1 MAITLSI
8 PHIIHNRS
16 CLHVLMPICRSL
28 GSLSVLFGQVV
39 KGLSSGSRVFQYI
52 ASPLSSPLRGGHT
65 LPAEEVRGRVEF
77 RDVQFSYP
85 NRPNQV
91 LRNGPS
97 PPPPPYT
104 HTHTHMHTHT
114 HTSLCSSPPQQRE
127 RKPCLFCLDISK

>member
-1 MAITLSI
+1 MYLKSLI
-8 PHIIHNRS
+8 PT
-16 CLHVLMPICRSL
+16 CICRSL

-65 LPAEEVRGRVEF
+65 LPAEEVKGRVEF

-91 LRNGPS
+91 LR
-97 PPPPPYT
+97 PPPPLPPT
-104 HTHTHMHTHT
+104 HTHTHTLHFVP
-114 HTSLCSSPPQQRE
+114 LPLNRGRE
-127 RKPCLFCLDISK
+127 NHAYSV